1 MKHPG
6 LEQVIARTLL
16 TDPVLQVLADTGQRV
31 DFDLV
36 TWRSWAQTFGTT
48 AGPWPGM
55 GAAAVTQFQ
64 VTVARQGNFAAVF
77 VGVDLYA
84 YGLCEDPRFWEQ
96 HDGANLN
103 FRRLATYGLTVLDRE
118 LP

>member
-16 TDPVLQVLADTGQRV
+16 TDPVLQVLADTGQRI
-31 DFDLV
+31 DSDLV

-77 VGVDLYA
+77 AGMDLHA
-84 YGLCEDPRFWEQ
+84 YGLCEDQSFWQEV
-96 HDGANLN
+96 GGGNVN
-103 FRRLATYGLTVLDRE
+103 FRRLANRGLTVLARR